1 MICITLNDLY
11 YVEWIELGWMIF
23 TALNHLYYVKWFALH
38 GMSCTTLKDL
48 YKVEW
53 FSLRWKI
60 STTLKDFY
68 YVERF
73 VQRWKICTTL
83 NYSEC
88 NGWFADFHNVE
99 LFGLRYIS
107 EYRFFN
113 PKMAG
118 GTQFEPPVVF
128 WKMYLLKKVWNLV
141 FLWLLMLS

>member
-23 TALNHLYYVKWFALH
+23 TALNHYTTLNDLYY
-38 GMSCTTLKDL
+38 M
-48 YKVEW
+48 EW
-53 FSLRWKI
+53 VVLRWKI
-60 STTLKDFY
+60 CTKLNDFH

-99 LFGLRYIS
+99 LFGLRYINES
-107 EYRFFN
+107 RFFN

-118 GTQFEPPVVF
+118 GTQFEPAVVF
-128 WKMYLLKKVWNLV
+128 WKMYLLKKGWNLG

>member
-23 TALNHLYYVKWFALH
+23 TALNHY
-38 GMSCTTLKDL
+38 
-48 YKVEW
+48 
-53 FSLRWKI
+53 
-60 STTLKDFY
+60 
-68 YVERF
+68 
-73 VQRWKICTTL
+73 TTL

-99 LFGLRYIS
+99 LFGLRYINES
-107 EYRFFN
+107 RFFN

-118 GTQFEPPVVF
+118 GTQSEPPVVF
-128 WKMYLLKKVWNLV
+128 WKMYLLKKGWNLG